1 MDAIMLENGRVRFMI
16 DNEWL
21 AQYGIDVDHL
31 EARKPYS
38 WDIYEALLT
47 YGEKKFQVSF
57 DHEFVTYRLF
67 RTGADTIEMDIKPK
81 AG

>member
-38 WDIYEALLT
+38 WDIYEIGRASCR
-47 YGEKKFQVSF
+47 ERV
-57 DHEFVTYRLF
+57 
-67 RTGADTIEMDIKPK
+67 
-81 AG
+81 